1 MTLDHPPL
9 THDERKAAE
18 AAFQGRPINPMWS
31 QKAQHIYDGIRAA
44 QANWLARSQDSAI
57 GLAHPTTNATVPF
70 QMHYSDSAPFVP
82 RIAQVWIL
90 EYQDTRERRL
100 EVCPGATSIEQLLKV
115 FRRRAHGRSFTIQM
129 VDVASMPL
137 PADGLSS
144 YSHDARCIDQDGF
157 LA

>member
-1 MTLDHPPL
+1 MITN
-9 THDERKAAE
+9 DERKAAE
-18 AAFQGRPINPMWS
+18 AAFQGRPFNPLWA

-44 QANWLARSQDSAI
+44 QANRHAQSQDSSV
-57 GLAHPTTNATVPF
+57 GLARPTTSASFPLHL
-70 QMHYSDSAPFVP
+70 HYSESVPFVP

-90 EYQDTRERRL
+90 EYQDTKERRL
-100 EVCPGATSIEQLLKV
+100 EVCPGGTTIEQLLKV
-115 FRRRAHGRSFTIQM
+115 FRRRADGRSFTIQM

>member
-31 QKAQHIYDGIRAA
+31 QKAQRIYDGIRAA
-44 QANWLARSQDSAI
+44 QADRLPQSQDSSV
-57 GLAHPTTNATVPF
+57 GLVHPATSTSIPF
-70 QMHYSDSAPFVP
+70 RPHYSESAPFIP

-90 EYQDTRERRL
+90 EYQDTKERRL

-115 FRRRAHGRSFTIQM
+115 FRRRALGRPFTIQM

>member
-1 MTLDHPPL
+1 MTLDHPAL

-18 AAFQGRPINPMWS
+18 AAFKGRPFNPLWS
-31 QKAQHIYDGIRAA
+31 QKALRIYDGIRAA
-44 QANWLARSQDSAI
+44 QANRPAQCQDSDV
-57 GLAHPTTNATVPF
+57 GLVHRTSSANNPF
-70 QMHYSDSAPFVP
+70 RLHYSDSAPFIP
-82 RIAQVWIL
+82 RVAQVWIL
-90 EYQDTRERRL
+90 EYQDTKERRL

-115 FRRRAHGRSFTIQM
+115 FRRRALGRPFTIQM

>member
-9 THDERKAAE
+9 TYDERKAAE
-18 AAFQGRPINPMWS
+18 AAFQERPFNPLWT
-31 QKAQHIYDGIRAA
+31 QKAQRIYDGIRAA
-44 QANWLARSQDSAI
+44 QANRLANSQGSTV
-57 GLAHPTTNATVPF
+57 GLSLPSTNPSVPF
-70 QMHYSDSAPFVP
+70 HLHYSESAPFIP

-115 FRRRAHGRSFTIQM
+115 FRRRALGRSFTIQM
-129 VDVASMPL
+129 VDVASLPL

>member
-18 AAFQGRPINPMWS
+18 AAFQGRPFNPLWS
-31 QKAQHIYDGIRAA
+31 HKAQRIYDGIRAV
-44 QANWLARSQDSAI
+44 QANRPTKSQAADVV
-57 GLAHPTTNATVPF
+57 PPVRTTIASPSSDL
-70 QMHYSDSAPFVP
+70 HYSDSAPFIP
-82 RIAQVWIL
+82 RIAQVWML
-90 EYQDTRERRL
+90 EYQDTKERRL

-129 VDVASMPL
+129 VDVASMSL
-137 PADGLSS
+137 PQASISS
-144 YSHDARCIDQDGF
+144 YSHDARRIDQDGF